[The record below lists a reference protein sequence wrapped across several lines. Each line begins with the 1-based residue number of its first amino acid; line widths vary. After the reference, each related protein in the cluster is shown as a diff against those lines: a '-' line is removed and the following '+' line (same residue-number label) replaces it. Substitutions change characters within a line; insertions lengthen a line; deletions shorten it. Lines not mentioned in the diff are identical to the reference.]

1 MPTLDK
7 LEETPRKELHVFY
20 ILDTSG
26 SMIGTPIAELNHAME
41 ECTEALKEV
50 AKNNGDAKLK
60 IAVME
65 FNSNCKW
72 VTDHGPE
79 PVEDFEWEYLE
90 AGGLT
95 SMGAALTELDSQLRR
110 DKFLSSMTGAFM
122 PVLIFMT
129 DGIATDDYDRP
140 LTEIRKN
147 KWFKHGTK
155 IGFAISDEADE
166 KMIASVVGNSEAVIK
181 TNNLALFKKLISF
194 VSVRA
199 SMLASSSRTTDKAAD
214 GGGIVSDAKKEL
226 DLPDDV
232 TSSLPDSEY
241 NKEPE
246 TTSKDD
252 DWNDDEW

>member
-95 SMGAALTELDSQLRR
+95 SMGAALT
-110 DKFLSSMTGAFM
+110 
-122 PVLIFMT
+122 
-129 DGIATDDYDRP
+129 
-140 LTEIRKN
+140 
-147 KWFKHGTK
+147 
-155 IGFAISDEADE
+155 
-166 KMIASVVGNSEAVIK
+166 
-181 TNNLALFKKLISF
+181 
-194 VSVRA
+194 
-199 SMLASSSRTTDKAAD
+199 
-214 GGGIVSDAKKEL
+214 
-226 DLPDDV
+226 
-232 TSSLPDSEY
+232 
-241 NKEPE
+241 
-246 TTSKDD
+246 
-252 DWNDDEW
+252 